1 MGTSSHAMGTAESM
15 KINELQGAM
24 SSIAM
29 VVSGIVIA
37 ILVPIV
43 ASFL

>member
-15 KINELQGAM
+15 KINELKAM

-29 VVSGIVIA
+29 VISGIV
-37 ILVPIV
+37 LL
-43 ASFL
+43 F